1 MSTIEQ
7 VFDALHDTVLEHFG
21 RVGVM
26 GSSSVIAFEPG
37 TPIPDQTFR
46 LDDAAHTLS
55 PALARDFLSAHADTL
70 PEVIDSLFS
79 RRMLT
84 VENQYGVLLAGATAA
99 GAGGMDMLDAVKR
112 QAKQDYGDEVPALQ
126 PGMGSYRP
134 LHAVP
139 ANWYDLAVDGN
150 WTTISIGAAD
160 DPPPAAPVGP
170 RPGRSAVLTSWQ
182 TLPVSADLVLT
193 KPLDIQLFDAAQTP
207 PVNKLRVHEPAM
219 LHVLAGQHRAPAA
232 MALTQADA
240 RWLRKIEG
248 AAPPSPARMRGRVSR
263 RAGVTRVGGRT
274 VIPGAAEQ
282 PTEAAIDKRRLFT
295 ADRLAVLSE
304 LVRANATPEPV
315 ATDSLSISFRLCL
328 VRLQRPW
335 LSQSL
340 LSLPGWYLPGF
351 AKASL
356 SDAVSLT
363 APMAL
368 VPTGCILIRD
378 LRIKGQW
385 TDGDRQALARSASLG
400 PLSLLGRDLD
410 AGTATISVAG
420 MQSIGWLCERMPV
433 LPPTGD
439 PNLPPA

>member
-21 RVGVM
+21 RVGVA

-46 LDDAAHTLS
+46 LEDAARTLS
-55 PALARDFLSAHADTL
+55 PALARDFISAHADTL

-99 GAGGMDMLDAVKR
+99 APAAMDMLDAVKR
-112 QAKQDYGDEVPALQ
+112 RAAEDYGDDVPALQ
-126 PGMGSYRP
+126 PGMGRYRP
-134 LHAVP
+134 LQATP
-139 ANWYDLAVDGN
+139 ANWYDLSADDN

-160 DPPPAAPVGP
+160 DPPPPPAGP
-170 RPGRSAVLTSWQ
+170 RPGRSAVLTTWQ
-182 TLPVSADLVLT
+182 TLPVNADLVVA
-193 KPLDIQLFDAAQTP
+193 KPLDIQLFDAAKTP
-207 PVNKLRVHEPAM
+207 PATSLRVHEPAM
-219 LHVLAGQHRAPAA
+219 LRAFVGQGQAPAA
-232 MALTQADA
+232 AARVDA
-240 RWLRKIEG
+240 RWLRQIEAG
-248 AAPPSPARMRGRVSR
+248 APPAPARLRARVTR
-263 RAGVTRVGGRT
+263 RAGLTRVGGRT
-274 VIPGAAEQ
+274 VVTGEMEPPADA
-282 PTEAAIDKRRLFT
+282 TLDKRRLFT

-328 VRLQRPW
+328 VQLQRPW

-378 LRIKGQW
+378 LQINGQW

-410 AGTATISVAG
+410 AGTATIRVTG

-433 LPPTGD
+433 LPPAGD
-439 PNLPPA
+439 PSTPSG